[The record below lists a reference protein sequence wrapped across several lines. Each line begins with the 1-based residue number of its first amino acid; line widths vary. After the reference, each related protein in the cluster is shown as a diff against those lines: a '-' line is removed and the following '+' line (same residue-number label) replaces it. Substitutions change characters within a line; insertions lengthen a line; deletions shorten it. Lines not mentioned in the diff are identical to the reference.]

1 MKRWQKQLKK
11 TKNSFI
17 ELFEKCSEDL
27 KTLAFTHS
35 SYAHDHDVECNERI
49 EFLGDSVLSTIVS
62 DYLYKH
68 YHYLEGKMS
77 KIRANFVC
85 TDNLATLAKELGIEN
100 RILFGKSFKSKEIS
114 NAVLADTIES
124 MIGVMYLTYGM
135 PSIANA
141 VLEALKIKEQ
151 INAGLTS
158 KDFKSQLQVFVQ
170 DKKLKL
176 KYSTDTYE
184 TKGGQTNFRASV
196 FVDDEFLAYGQG
208 STKREAE
215 QNAAHLALT
224 KLSKKS

>member
-1 MKRWQKQLKK
+1 MKK

-35 SYAHDHDVECNERI
+35 SYAHDHGTQCNERV

-68 YHYLEGKMS
+68 YYYVEGKMS

-85 TDNLATLAKELGIEN
+85 TENLSALAKELQIEN
-100 RILFGKSFKSKEIS
+100 RILTGKSFKASSLS

-141 VLEALKIKEQ
+141 VIEALKIKEQ
-151 INAGLTS
+151 ISAGLKS
-158 KDFKSQLQVFVQ
+158 KDYKSELQIYAQ
-170 DKKLKL
+170 DKQLEV
-176 KYSTDTYE
+176 KYTAETYL

-196 FVDDEFLAYGQG
+196 FVNNEFMAYGQG

-215 QNAAHLALT
+215 QNSAHLALT
-224 KLSKKS
+224 KLNKQIGE

>member
-1 MKRWQKQLKK
+1 M
-11 TKNSFI
+11 
-17 ELFEKCSEDL
+17 
-27 KTLAFTHS
+27 AFTHS

-85 TDNLATLAKELGIEN
+85 TDNLAALAKELGIEN

>member
-1 MKRWQKQLKK
+1 MKKA
-11 TKNSFI
+11 KNSFI
-17 ELFEKCSEDL
+17 ELFEKCSDEL

-85 TDNLATLAKELGIEN
+85 TDNLATLAKELKIEN
-100 RILFGKSFKSKEIS
+100 RILFGKSFKSSEIS
-114 NAVLADTIES
+114 NAILADTIES

-158 KDFKSQLQVFVQ
+158 KDFKSELQVFVQ

-176 KYSTDTYE
+176 KYTTDTYE

-196 FVDDEFLAYGQG
+196 FVNDEFLAYGQG

-224 KLSKKS
+224 KLTKKL